1 MEYRE
6 ILTKKDEFSD
16 IRGSFAQNGEIFM
29 PSDPNYISIPEET
42 GEEYEDQLQ
51 SEGLQGIEKESNT
64 EKYEEFGILYGYF
77 RDIAKESLLS
87 AKEEIELSTRI
98 KKFEARADEIRAI
111 LDRLIKSNKKHAL
124 KRVERLSA
132 IREEYSRR
140 AQGLKSRFIS
150 SNLRLVIKI
159 ARRYMGK
166 GLPLSDLIQEG
177 NAGLIKAVERFD
189 PTKGFKFSTY
199 AVWWIQQ
206 AIVRALLEQTKT
218 IKIPVYLLEK
228 ASKVYGIKSALEK
241 GFNRKPTAE
250 EIAKEAE
257 MSAEQVTEILRA
269 KEDVAPLDVPVLKG
283 EDATFL
289 DFVPDLE
296 SPTAESLIVGET
308 LTERLNEAFS
318 ILTPREEEV
327 IKMRF
332 GIDGDTTYTLEEIGQ
347 KYNLSRERI
356 RQIEKEALNKIA
368 LSKTGEELRS
378 FLE

>member
-1 MEYRE
+1 MGFRETHAREDEY
-6 ILTKKDEFSD
+6 SD
-16 IRGSFAQNGEIFM
+16 VNGSFVRDGKTFVPPDQDYGTV
-29 PSDPNYISIPEET
+29 PEEIIL
-42 GEEYEDQLQ
+42 EYEDQFQ
-51 SEGLQGIEKESNT
+51 SEGLQGIEEEDKP

-87 AKEEIELSTRI
+87 AKDEIELSTRI
-98 KKFEARADEIRAI
+98 KRYEARANQIRVI
-111 LDRLIKSNKKHAL
+111 LDGGIKGKKKHAL
-124 KRVERLSA
+124 KRMGRLTA
-132 IREEYSRR
+132 LRTQYLRR
-140 AQGLKSRFIS
+140 AQELKSRFIS
-150 SNLRLVIKI
+150 ANLRLVIKI

-218 IKIPVYLLEK
+218 IKVPVYLLEK
-228 ASKVYGIKSALEK
+228 ASKVYGIRSTLEK
-241 GFNRKPTAE
+241 ELNRKPTAE
-250 EIAKEAE
+250 EIAKEAQI
-257 MSAEQVTEILRA
+257 SADQVGEILRA
-269 KEDVAPLDVPVLKG
+269 KEDVASLDVPVLKG
-283 EDATFL
+283 EEATFL
-289 DFVPDLE
+289 DFVPDQE
-296 SPTAESLIVGET
+296 STTAESLLTEEA

-368 LSKTGEELRS
+368 LSKTGKELRS